1 MTKRASILLLAA
13 LSLTSA
19 AIAQP
24 YYRPPP
30 VVVYA
35 PPPPAYALAVFPSTR
50 MPLSCLT
57 EWAAGCRRPTALTIR
72 SQGSSYNNRNGA
84 LPGQPGIETPA
95 AVTTGPAT
103 SLAAIT
109 RSADHQACWR
119 GGAAVAL

>member
-57 EWAAGCRRPTALTIR
+57 EWAAGCRQPTALTTR
-72 SQGSSYNNRNGA
+72 VRGSSYRRNRRNNRNGA
-84 LPGQPGIETPA
+84 NPPGHPEILA
-95 AVTTGPAT
+95 AVTIGPAT
-103 SLAAIT
+103 SLAAIA
-109 RSADHQACWR
+109 RNAESC
-119 GGAAVAL
+119 VAK